1 MKVSDP
7 EVLIRELYENASISG
22 QRPLER
28 RLAELT
34 LWYYKN
40 KTRIPPNNLEAKVA
54 FIEKAFWIGL
64 EVMALSVE
72 RMHNLKG
79 NGSKLWIPNGIK
91 VDGKHH
97 YTGR

>member
-1 MKVSDP
+1 MKTSDP
-7 EVLIRELYENASISG
+7 QVLVRELLENASISG
-22 QRPLER
+22 QQPLER

-40 KTRIPPNNLEAKVA
+40 KTRISPDNLPVKVA

-72 RMHNLKG
+72 RMHNMKG
-79 NGSKLWIPNGIK
+79 GSRLWIPNGIR
-91 VDGKHH
+91 VDGKQQ
-97 YTGR
+97 YS